1 MTKILVIGVFVL
13 ILYECFNFPIN
24 YKYEYI
30 AEYGGEGPSLLLSG
44 LLGICS
50 FLLWLMLRLDSLW
63 SALFL
68 LAFVFLV
75 TANVYWIF
83 SEMKRTTA
91 PTGERIK
98 FVICQII
105 FAVGIFGVLFFL
117 CGAFSSA
124 GNQSNKKKKK

>member
-1 MTKILVIGVFVL
+1 MTKFLVLGVFVL
-13 ILYECFNFPIN
+13 ILYECFSFPIN
-24 YKYEYI
+24 FKYEYT
-30 AEYGGEGPSLLLSG
+30 AVYGGEGPSLLLSG

-50 FLLWLMLRLDSLW
+50 FILWILLHIDSVW
-63 SALFL
+63 SVIFL

-91 PTGERIK
+91 PMSERIK

-105 FAVGIFGVLFFL
+105 FAIGIFGVLFFL

-124 GNQSNKKKKK
+124 GNKSNKNKKK

>member
-1 MTKILVIGVFVL
+1 MEISPITTIGD
-13 ILYECFNFPIN
+13 ILY
-24 YKYEYI
+24 I
-30 AEYGGEGPSLLLSG
+30 AYMFTS
-44 LLGICS
+44 
-50 FLLWLMLRLDSLW
+50 W
-63 SALFL
+63 SVIFL
-68 LAFVFLV
+68 LAFIFLV
-75 TANVYWIF
+75 TTNVYWIF

-124 GNQSNKKKKK
+124 GSKSNKNKKK